1 MKTGLKTGLLI
12 GLLVAGATASAL
24 AQPKN
29 ASQHPRVGQLAEL
42 TFAPGSAEVVFDT
55 NGKVAAKLDQAA
67 SWAHDNPDGLVVL
80 DGHADAVGTEP
91 MNVRLSLQRA
101 KAVRERLVAAG
112 VDPDQ
117 IMIAAFGEDGPR
129 HDRSVVVWATRTGE
143 RAVVART
150 LSRGGDLGD
159 LID

>member
-1 MKTGLKTGLLI
+1 MKTRLLT
-12 GLLVAGATASAL
+12 GLLVAAATTSAL
-24 AQPKN
+24 AQRNN

-42 TFAPGSAEVVFDT
+42 AFAPGSAEVVFDT

-67 SWAHDNPDGLVVL
+67 SWAHENPDGLVVL
-80 DGHADAVGTEP
+80 DGHADPVGTEP
-91 MNVRLSLQRA
+91 ANFQLSLQRA
-101 KAVRERLVAAG
+101 KAVRERLIAAG

-117 IMIAAFGEDGPR
+117 IIIAAFGEDGPR
-129 HDRSVVVWATRTGE
+129 RDRSVVVWATRTGE

-150 LSRGGDLGD
+150 LRRGGDLGE

>member
-1 MKTGLKTGLLI
+1 MKTRFLI
-12 GLLVAGATASAL
+12 GLFVAGATTSAL
-24 AQPKN
+24 AQRNN

-42 TFAPGSAEVVFDT
+42 AFAPGSAEVVFDT

-67 SWAHDNPDGLVVL
+67 SWAHENPDGLVVL
-80 DGHADAVGTEP
+80 DGHADPVGTEP
-91 MNVRLSLQRA
+91 ANLQLSLERA
-101 KAVRERLVAAG
+101 RAVRARLIAAG

-117 IMIAAFGEDGPR
+117 IIIAAFGEDGPR

-150 LSRGGDLGD
+150 LRRGGDLGD